1 MGGGAVATIIGTAGS
16 ILQNKIQ
23 NEQSKENIEHA
34 AAVNYGYGEMAAD
47 NAQAR
52 TKALYSELY
61 SPEAKVKQLK
71 DAGLSVGLMYGQGGA
86 GGTSSTPGAQGQGA
100 GGQQGKQPIGILQ
113 GAEIGLL
120 AAQINRK
127 PNRTQ

>member
-47 NAQAR
+47 GCKR
-52 TKALYSELY
+52 
-61 SPEAKVKQLK
+61 
-71 DAGLSVGLMYGQGGA
+71 
-86 GGTSSTPGAQGQGA
+86 STE
-100 GGQQGKQPIGILQ
+100 KQPRNVEL
-113 GAEIGLL
+113 
-120 AAQINRK
+120 N
-127 PNRTQ
+127 